1 MNQINPNLKT
11 LGQMIS
17 MNDFCDWFFNS
28 NSNLLTGQNPIN
40 IFVQNNISLSSIP
53 VYYFNCPALVQYW
66 SNLNQFSNL
75 NNNWSYLFTNLLGSI
90 YQLFENVIPYDQ
102 SITTYTIQPVY
113 QGSSDVQYVTVE
125 VPNCLKQ
132 ISSYFGMYQN
142 RLLQYM
148 VVMVKYLAQINTMN
162 GGYTNTYQY
171 STSSGSA
178 SQNNNYDVNS
188 FNPVETTA
196 SLTINPVNVTNGSY
210 GNGVNLPFSVTA
222 GEPSVT
228 ITGANYNNHA
238 GATASNAS
246 QAATNNAT
254 NLQNFASVGSGDN
267 LTILRPLIKKI
278 SSLFWSLGND
288 YYPDNINWGFNI
300 W

>member
-1 MNQINPNLKT
+1 MEQINPNLKT
-11 LGQMIS
+11 LGELIS
-17 MNDFCDWFFNS
+17 INDFCDWFVNTNS
-28 NSNLLTGQNPIN
+28 NITSNPVNFLVENG
-40 IFVQNNISLSSIP
+40 VNISSVP
-53 VYYFNCPALVQYW
+53 AFVFNCPALVQYF
-66 SNLNQFSNL
+66 SNLNQYNNL
-75 NNNWSYLFTNLLGSI
+75 NNNWVVLFPQLLGTL
-90 YQLFENVIPYDQ
+90 YQLFANAIPYDQ
-102 SITTYTIQPVY
+102 TTSTYTIISTY
-113 QGSSDVQYVTVE
+113 NSGNSITIT
-125 VPNCLKQ
+125 VPNVLKQ

-142 RLLQYM
+142 KILQYM

-162 GGYTNTYQY
+162 GGYTNTYSY

-196 SLTINPVNVTNGSY
+196 TLNINPVNVTNGSY
-210 GNGVNLPFSVTA
+210 GNGVNIPFSVTN

-228 ITGANYNNHA
+228 INGANYNNHA

-246 QAATNNAT
+246 QTATNNAT
-254 NLQNFASVGSGDN
+254 NLQNFATVGSGDN
-267 LTILRPLIKKI
+267 LTILRPFIKKL

-288 YYPDNINWGFNI
+288 YYPDDINLGFNI

>member
-11 LGQMIS
+11 LGELITIQ
-17 MNDFCDWFFNS
+17 DFCDWFVNTNS
-28 NSNLLTGQNPIN
+28 NITNSPIN
-40 IFVQNNISLSSIP
+40 FLTQNGINISSVP
-53 VYYFNCPALVQYW
+53 AFVFNCPALVQYF
-66 SNLNQFSNL
+66 SNLNQYNNL
-75 NNNWSYLFTNLLGSI
+75 NNNWVVLFPQLLGTL
-90 YQLFENVIPYDQ
+90 YQLFANAIPYNQ
-102 SITTYTIQPVY
+102 ATTTYTITPTY
-113 QGSSDVQYVTVE
+113 NSSGSITITVPA
-125 VPNCLKQ
+125 VLKEM
-132 ISSYFGMYQN
+132 SAYLGLYQN
-142 RLLQYM
+142 KILQYM
-148 VVMVKYLAQINTMN
+148 VLMDKYLAQINVMN
-162 GGYTNTYQY
+162 GGYTNTYSY

-238 GATASNAS
+238 GASASNSS
-246 QAATNNAT
+246 QSATNNAT
-254 NLQNFASVGSGDN
+254 NLQNFATVGTGDN

-288 YYPDNINWGFNI
+288 YYPDNVNWGFNI